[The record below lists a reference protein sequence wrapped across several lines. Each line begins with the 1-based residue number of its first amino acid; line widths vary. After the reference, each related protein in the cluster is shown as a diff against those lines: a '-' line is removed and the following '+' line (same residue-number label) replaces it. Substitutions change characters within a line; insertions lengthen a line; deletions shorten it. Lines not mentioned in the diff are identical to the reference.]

1 MTSGLA
7 ATASVILRRDLA
19 AVRRSVEAYPDDA
32 SLWSERPGF
41 PNSGGTL
48 ALHVAGNVRHYVG
61 AVLGRSGYVRDR
73 DAEFSRR
80 GVPRHAVVA
89 EIEEARSA
97 VERALGTLA
106 DQSLARPYPI
116 PISGKSVSTRDFL
129 VHLATHLAF
138 HLGQL
143 DYHRRAVT
151 GDRRS
156 VDAVASAALPSE
168 NASATPRAVAPPFD
182 GATTG
187 DDRS

>member
-1 MTSGLA
+1 MTSGLPG
-7 ATASVILRRDLA
+7 TASVLLRRDLA

-32 SLWSERPGF
+32 SLWAERPGF
-41 PNSGGTL
+41 PNAGGTL

-61 AVLGRSGYVRDR
+61 AVLGQSGYVRDR

-80 GVPRHAVVA
+80 GVPRHAIVA
-89 EIEEARSA
+89 ELEEARSA
-97 VERALGTLA
+97 VERALGALGDEALA
-106 DQSLARPYPI
+106 GPYPI
-116 PISGKSVSTRDFL
+116 PVSGRIVSTADLL

-156 VDAVASAALPSE
+156 VDAVASTVL
-168 NASATPRAVAPPFD
+168 PPF
-182 GATTG
+182 GG
-187 DDRS
+187 GE

>member
-1 MTSGLA
+1 MRSGLPS
-7 ATASVILRRDLA
+7 TASVILRRDLA

-32 SLWSERPGF
+32 SLWAQHPGF
-41 PNSGGTL
+41 PNAGGTL

-97 VERALGTLA
+97 VERALRSLGDEALA
-106 DQSLARPYPI
+106 GPYPL
-116 PISGKSVSTRDFL
+116 PISGRTVSMMDFL
-129 VHLATHLAF
+129 VHLTTHLAF

-151 GDRRS
+151 GDRAS
-156 VDAVASAALPSE
+156 VDAVASTALP
-168 NASATPRAVAPPFD
+168 PYD
-182 GATTG
+182 GEREGAG
-187 DDRS
+187 MRGARP